1 MANLNPNSTN
11 YFHSY
16 EPNTNDLTMAMDYD
30 RTGRPIIRVTDAVTD
45 YTSKNRT
52 KISPF
57 ETVFFNTF
65 QYGKETDVWD
75 EATTTGGSA
84 TFDPNVSGVVLAVDG
99 TLGAEVIRQTKNVM
113 RYIPGR
119 SAELSFG
126 IRLEPPVTGIR
137 RRFGLFDENNGAF
150 FEDGGDGNYYCCIR
164 NKNGPSGPTL
174 NRVPREQWN
183 GDKLDGLGISG
194 IVADPAAQQ
203 LVDIEY
209 EWYGAGAVI
218 FKFVIDGHAHV
229 IHTFYHANRI
239 NTVWCAT
246 PFLPIRVEITNV
258 AGTPGVHKIYQ
269 GSNSLISEG
278 EVGKLG
284 IAQNFTTTIT
294 GKSLGSPNT
303 FRPVLSIRLK
313 PGSLTGVALPT
324 FFQAISLSNASVF
337 YKLVLN
343 AELTDAS
350 FTDMPD
356 PNSFTQYD
364 QSATAYTG
372 GRDLDSGYVSPD
384 SQGTKI
390 ILDRDTRF
398 QIGRSSMGTVSDIL
412 TLVMASP
419 TNNATAVGSMTWIEQ
434 R

>member
-1 MANLNPNSTN
+1 MGILNPNSTN

-30 RTGRPIIRVTDAVTD
+30 RTGRPIIRVTDAVAD
-45 YTSKNRT
+45 HTSKNRI
-52 KISPF
+52 KVSPF

-84 TFDPNVSGVVLAVDG
+84 VFDPDVSGVVMAVDG
-99 TLGAEVIRQTKNVM
+99 TLGAEVIRQTKSVM

-119 SAELSFG
+119 SSELSFA
-126 IRLEPPVTGIR
+126 IRLESPVTGIR

-174 NRVPREQWN
+174 IRVPREQWN

-194 IVADPAAQQ
+194 IVADPDAQQ

-209 EWYGAGAVI
+209 EWYGAGEVS

-258 AGTPGVHKIYQ
+258 LGTAGVHKIYQ

-313 PGSLTGVALPT
+313 TSSLTGVVLPT

-372 GRDLDSGYVSPD
+372 GTDLDSGYVSSD
-384 SQGTKI
+384 SQGLKI
-390 ILDRDTRF
+390 TLDGDTRF
-398 QIGRSSMGTVSDIL
+398 QIGRNSMGTVSDIL

>member
-1 MANLNPNSTN
+1 MPNINPNSTN
-11 YFHSY
+11 YVHTY
-16 EPNTNDLTMAMDYD
+16 EPNTNDLVHAMDYD
-30 RTGRPIIRVTDAVTD
+30 RTGRPMVRVTDAVAD

-52 KISPF
+52 KVSSF
-57 ETVFFNTF
+57 ETIFFNTF

-84 TFDPNVSGVVLAVDG
+84 TFDPNISGVVMAVDG
-99 TLGAEVIRQTKNVM
+99 TLGAEVIRQTKSVM

-119 SAELSFG
+119 SSELSFA
-126 IRLEPPVTGIR
+126 IRLESPVAGIR
-137 RRFGLFDENNGAF
+137 RRFGLFDEDNGAF

-174 NRVPREQWN
+174 IRIPREQWN

-194 IVADPAAQQ
+194 IVADPDAQQ

-209 EWYGAGAVI
+209 EWYGAGEVS

-229 IHTFYHANRI
+229 IHTFHHANRI

-258 AGTPGVHKIYQ
+258 AGTAGVHKIYQ

-294 GKSLGSPNT
+294 GKSLGAPNT

-313 PGSLTGVALPT
+313 TSGLTGVVLPT

-343 AELTDAS
+343 AVLTGAS

-372 GRDLDSGYVSPD
+372 GQDLDSGYVSPD
-384 SQGTKI
+384 SQGLKI
-390 ILDRDTRF
+390 TLDRDTRF
-398 QIGRSSMGTVSDIL
+398 QIGRSSLGTVSDIL

-419 TNNATAVGSMTWIEQ
+419 TNNATAVGSMTWVEQ